1 MLITLI
7 YGSAATKLLSE
18 SELIEILKKA
28 RENNSKR
35 NVTGMLLY
43 NDGNFLQVL
52 EGEEAD
58 VTYIYEKI
66 DKDPRHHETMVYV
79 KKPIDHRVFGDWEM
93 GFVNGVNVD
102 LETIP
107 GYTDFISNPD
117 HSTKLE
123 DASYAYAFLDV
134 FRQSVR

>member
-7 YGSAATKLLSE
+7 YGSTATKPLSE

-28 RENNSKR
+28 RENNTKR

-58 VTYIYEKI
+58 VTFIYNKI
-66 DKDPRHHETMVYV
+66 TQDTRHHAALVFV
-79 KKPIDHRVFGDWEM
+79 KQPIDHRMFGSWEM
-93 GFVNGVNVD
+93 GFVDVDNLNVD
-102 LETIP
+102 KIE
-107 GYTDFISNPD
+107 GYSHFIDDPE